1 MIPRGKRQ
9 TPRLTRAVT
18 YTEAMNALLDV
29 SLTLR
34 DLLGDQLDHPDIR
47 QELLLLI
54 DRIGRLLDRDDGRR

>member
-34 DLLGDQLDHPDIR
+34 DLLGDQLDPDIR
-47 QELLLLI
+47 QQLLLLI